1 MDLFSKYKKSP
12 LKVVFKGF
20 TDWHCHILP
29 GVDDGIR
36 TLEDSLLI
44 LDRYEK
50 AGVKNVVL
58 TPHIME
64 DIPNTTDELRATFE
78 KLKNAYTG
86 SINLI
91 LAAENMIDTLLYK
104 RLQAD
109 DLLLLPGRKLLV
121 ETSYFNPPVDLMGTL
136 MAIKKAGYTPVL
148 AHPERYVYMSRK
160 QYEEIFDENVE
171 FQMNLPALAGFF
183 GREVKARAEWLL
195 KEDFYT
201 LCGTD
206 LHRKSQFQSLL
217 GSEVRRTSLK
227 QLQESILEVSNNLL

>member
-1 MDLFSKYKKSP
+1 MELFSKYKKSP
-12 LKVVFKGF
+12 LKEVFKGF

-36 TLEDSLLI
+36 TLEDSLLT

-148 AHPERYVYMSRK
+148 AHPERYVYMSRE

-171 FQMNLPALAGFF
+171 FQLNLPALAGFF
-183 GREVKARAEWLL
+183 GREAKARAEWLL

-217 GSEVRRTSLK
+217 GSEARRTSLK
-227 QLQESILEVSNNLL
+227 QLQESVLEVSNNLL